1 MQASTFDQQSL
12 MLGHSQS
19 MIMGDQSVAG
29 SVFGDTS
36 AAPSR
41 AGSVRPLSPGKE
53 MILNYS
59 KCSQTPPLVC
69 EYDCQ
74 HLKSSQFSLPAPSTS
89 HSTRGGHHLNL
100 DAPIQDDGFGGSMA
114 STNQDI
120 LAGGLFEDGSLFDDA
135 PASMPPSERQPESDF
150 NDGPGDFGGPG
161 ERREKVEKSVQY
173 SPHSIHQVHLEV
185 CPAEEAGE
193 LHRRR
198 WSRCQDHQHRH
209 TTPSPPGYLATVKC

>member
-1 MQASTFDQQSL
+1 M
-12 MLGHSQS
+12 
-19 MIMGDQSVAG
+19 AG

-173 SPHSIHQVHLEV
+173 PPHSIHQVHLEV
-185 CPAEEAGE
+185 CPAEEAEE

-198 WSRCQDHQHRH
+198 WSRCQDHQRRH
-209 TTPSPPGYLATVKC
+209 TTLSPPGDLATVKR

>member
-1 MQASTFDQQSL
+1 
-12 MLGHSQS
+12 
-19 MIMGDQSVAG
+19 
-29 SVFGDTS
+29 
-36 AAPSR
+36 
-41 AGSVRPLSPGKE
+41 
-53 MILNYS
+53 
-59 KCSQTPPLVC
+59 
-69 EYDCQ
+69 
-74 HLKSSQFSLPAPSTS
+74 
-89 HSTRGGHHLNL
+89 
-100 DAPIQDDGFGGSMA
+100 MA

-198 WSRCQDHQHRH
+198 WSRCQDHQRRH
-209 TTPSPPGYLATVKC
+209 TTPSPLGDLATHSEMLIWTLGCFSKDTLKKNEKPNPVRNWVGPGENISRRRG

>member
-1 MQASTFDQQSL
+1 MLERASTFDQQSL

-41 AGSVRPLSPGKE
+41 AGSVRPLSP
-53 MILNYS
+53 
-59 KCSQTPPLVC
+59 
-69 EYDCQ
+69 
-74 HLKSSQFSLPAPSTS
+74 APSTS
-89 HSTRGGHHLNL
+89 HSIRGGSHHLNL

-135 PASMPPSERQPESDF
+135 PASMPPSERQTESEF
-150 NDGPGDFGGPG
+150 NDGPGGFGGPG
-161 ERREKVEKSVQY
+161 ELV
-173 SPHSIHQVHLEV
+173 
-185 CPAEEAGE
+185 
-193 LHRRR
+193 
-198 WSRCQDHQHRH
+198 
-209 TTPSPPGYLATVKC
+209 